1 MATRPFPADEAQT
14 VPEDQIAAVLD
25 HQFGRGL
32 AHLPRKRSSQL
43 MALAR
48 KYGFVDA
55 EGYLTRKG
63 RALLARYH

>member
-1 MATRPFPADEAQT
+1 MTAQVPTENAQT
-14 VPEDQIAAVLD
+14 IPEDQIAAVLD

-32 AHLPRKRSSQL
+32 ARLPRKRSGQL

-48 KYGFVDA
+48 QHGFIDA

>member
-1 MATRPFPADEAQT
+1 MAAQIPGDKTST

-32 AHLPRKRSSQL
+32 ARLPRKRTGQL
-43 MALAR
+43 MTLAR
-48 KYGFVDA
+48 QHGFIDA